1 MKRTSYICIL
11 LAGALWGIT
20 GFFFRHLTAL
30 GFGSMEAVV
39 MRIGFAAVLLF
50 LILLVKEPS
59 AFRVRMKDLWC
70 MVGAGTACLMMF
82 ICYFKAMEY
91 ASLAVAVVLLYTA
104 PGFVVILSALFFKE
118 KITRQKLLALAA
130 LFGGCICSSG
140 MLTGSQTITACGF
153 LIGVASGFSYSF
165 YSIFSRFALDR
176 GYSPYTITFYAML
189 FGSVFS
195 LFAVDLPAMVP
206 KITFSA
212 LCYGLGLGFFCCVL
226 PYVLYNTGM
235 RRIETGEAA
244 MLATSEPVVA
254 SFVGVFLFA
263 EPMTVPV
270 VLGVMLI
277 VMGILIMNH

>member
-1 MKRTSYICIL
+1 MKRNSYICIL

-30 GFGSMEAVV
+30 GFDSMEAVL

-50 LILLVKEPS
+50 LFLLIREPA
-59 AFRVRMKDLWC
+59 AFRVRLKDLWC

-104 PGFVVILSALFFKE
+104 PGFVVILSAFFFKE
-118 KITRQKLLALAA
+118 RITWQKVLALFA
-130 LFGGCICSSG
+130 LFGGCVCSSG
-140 MLTGSQTITACGF
+140 LLTGSQTMTIQGF

-165 YSIFSRFALDR
+165 YSIFCRFALDR
-176 GYSPYTITFYAML
+176 GYSPYTTTFYAMF
-189 FGSVFS
+189 FGTVLAF
-195 LFAVDLPAMVP
+195 FAVDFWGMIP
-206 KITFSA
+206 KITVPV
-212 LCYGLGLGFFCCVL
+212 LGYGLGLGFFCCVL
-226 PYVLYNTGM
+226 PYILYNVGM

-254 SFVGVFLFA
+254 ALVGVFLFA
-263 EPMTVPV
+263 EPLTVPV

-277 VMGILIMNH
+277 MMGILIMNH

>member
-1 MKRTSYICIL
+1 
-11 LAGALWGIT
+11 
-20 GFFFRHLTAL
+20 
-30 GFGSMEAVV
+30 
-39 MRIGFAAVLLF
+39 
-50 LILLVKEPS
+50 
-59 AFRVRMKDLWC
+59 
-70 MVGAGTACLMMF
+70 
-82 ICYFKAMEY
+82 
-91 ASLAVAVVLLYTA
+91 
-104 PGFVVILSALFFKE
+104 
-118 KITRQKLLALAA
+118 
-130 LFGGCICSSG
+130 
-140 MLTGSQTITACGF
+140 
-153 LIGVASGFSYSF
+153 
-165 YSIFSRFALDR
+165 
-176 GYSPYTITFYAML
+176 
-189 FGSVFS
+189 
-195 LFAVDLPAMVP
+195 MVP

>member
-39 MRIGFAAVLLF
+39 MRIGLAAVLLF

-104 PGFVVILSALFFKE
+104 PGFAFTKAITSCTWRWNQPLPSLS
-118 KITRQKLLALAA
+118 TN
-130 LFGGCICSSG
+130 
-140 MLTGSQTITACGF
+140 
-153 LIGVASGFSYSF
+153 
-165 YSIFSRFALDR
+165 R
-176 GYSPYTITFYAML
+176 GKSP
-189 FGSVFS
+189 
-195 LFAVDLPAMVP
+195 
-206 KITFSA
+206 
-212 LCYGLGLGFFCCVL
+212 
-226 PYVLYNTGM
+226 
-235 RRIETGEAA
+235 
-244 MLATSEPVVA
+244 
-254 SFVGVFLFA
+254 
-263 EPMTVPV
+263 
-270 VLGVMLI
+270 
-277 VMGILIMNH
+277 